1 VQSPQLPTESQVLE
15 DELRPAVETTDQP
28 AEEMSER
35 HDHGKNFSGKD
46 ASSFAPVIHFV
57 GVGRFGETQG
67 LIPAVDH
74 HLFTAHPIIQLSGLL
89 QHFEMVRGKSVNVWS
104 QEPTKVHADTKRIA
118 IELER
123 NAATKIKLEIQI
135 TDRFVVN
142 TTVEAVVTDE
152 IRRAG

>member
-1 VQSPQLPTESQVLE
+1 
-15 DELRPAVETTDQP
+15 
-28 AEEMSER
+28 M
-35 HDHGKNFSGKD
+35 
-46 ASSFAPVIHFV
+46 
-57 GVGRFGETQG
+57 
-67 LIPAVDH
+67 DH
-74 HLFTAHPIIQLSGLL
+74 HLFTPHPIIRLSGLL
-89 QHFEMVRGKSVNVWS
+89 QHFEMVGGKSVNVWS

-152 IRRAG
+152 IRRAS